1 MFFFLLSLHAEHA
14 LLPTLLIF
22 TQNLHPPLSPC
33 QNPHTRKHHHS
44 AIPLPQVRYPI
55 EDSLGDA
62 ISLGKIS
69 HLQAE
74 CVALAASAHLR
85 RLPGR
90 RGARAGFLCGD
101 GTGVGKGREI
111 ASLILDQ
118 MARGKRRHVW

>member
-1 MFFFLLSLHAEHA
+1 MHYFSSVSALSSDL
-14 LLPTLLIF
+14 F
-22 TQNLHPPLSPC
+22 TQHPTPGAP
-33 QNPHTRKHHHS
+33 PPFHTHKTHTHLHS
-44 AIPLPQVRYPI
+44 AIPLPPVRYPI
-55 EDSLGDA
+55 EESLGDV

-74 CVALAASAHLR
+74 CVALAASAHLQ

-90 RGARAGFLCGD
+90 NGARRGFLCGD

-111 ASLILDQ
+111 AALILDQ